1 MKIILGRDYELRLV
15 KILKFKL
22 SRNDDG
28 WLKFWIWCLVEILK
42 MQLDQDFFLN
52 LLYELNP
59 RVRCAFGDVF
69 NFISLEFGCSYKS
82 FWAAIRL
89 SKCLARLLLNAGP
102 LGVTNTVCL
111 LSFTNLAIAIVPVS
125 NEEAIVLYRLNSYIT
140 TSHFQSMVSI
150 RCLPLILS
158 FAELNERLY
167 KGGPNASGM
176 RHDL

>member
-1 MKIILGRDYELRLV
+1 MGWIGIDISLV
-15 KILKFKL
+15 TVIAINFRHSLCVVSNIQFI
-22 SRNDDG
+22 
-28 WLKFWIWCLVEILK
+28 F
-42 MQLDQDFFLN
+42 
-52 LLYELNP
+52 
-59 RVRCAFGDVF
+59 VF

-89 SKCLARLLLNAGP
+89 SKCLARLLLNAGL

-158 FAELNERLY
+158 FAELNESLS
-167 KGGPNASGM
+167 KVGLNTSGM
-176 RHDL
+176 RQDL

>member
-1 MKIILGRDYELRLV
+1 M
-15 KILKFKL
+15 
-22 SRNDDG
+22 G
-28 WLKFWIWCLVEILK
+28 WIGMDI
-42 MQLDQDFFLN
+42 FLATDIAS
-52 LLYELNP
+52 YF
-59 RVRCAFGDVF
+59 RHAVRIVNNTQFIFLF

-89 SKCLARLLLNAGP
+89 SKCLARLLLNAGL

-150 RCLPLILS
+150 RCVPLILS
-158 FAELNERLY
+158 FAELNESLS
-167 KGGPNASGM
+167 KVGPNTSGM